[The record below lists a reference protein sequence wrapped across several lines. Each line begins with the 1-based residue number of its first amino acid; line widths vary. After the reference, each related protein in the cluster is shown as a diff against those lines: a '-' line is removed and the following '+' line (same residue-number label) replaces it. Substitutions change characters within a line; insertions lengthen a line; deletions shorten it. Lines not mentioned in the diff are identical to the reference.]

1 MEIDRAALRQ
11 NIIDRANVAG
21 LKSNAPEIYH
31 IVVLLL
37 AYVDGDYSQVEP
49 PTEPNGWFKAKAH
62 LSTASKAGA

>member
-21 LKSNAPEIYH
+21 LKSSAPEIYH

-37 AYVDGDYSQVEP
+37 AYVDRDYSQVDP
-49 PTEPNGWFKAKAH
+49 PIEPNGWFKAKPS
-62 LSTASKAGA
+62 LSTAANAGT